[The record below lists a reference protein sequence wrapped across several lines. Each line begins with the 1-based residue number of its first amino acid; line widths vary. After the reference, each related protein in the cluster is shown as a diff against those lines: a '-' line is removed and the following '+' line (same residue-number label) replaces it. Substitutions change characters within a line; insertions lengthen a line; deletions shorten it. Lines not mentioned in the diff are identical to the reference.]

1 LLAPYFLIIKP
12 TGENNINA
20 VLSEIKTI
28 NQTDKKLERLAEWEA
43 EDFTETFAKEP
54 NLFLFG
60 ILGGYGLY
68 FNISNSQPIKI
79 RPISIIFS
87 HDPYWISYFK
97 TGACLERAY
106 LFNFIAN
113 QSGEVTRV
121 VSSPGND
128 HVWVEVYNGT
138 EWNYAD
144 PTFYY
149 YYHNSPGR
157 EKAWL
162 NETPMLQ
169 SAWGWQL
176 SKVTIASDE
185 TELTKNYTD
194 VGNLTIIFNSS
205 NQVTVSQFIAGEHR
219 NVSLFSKHLKESP
232 RKEMVIYQLGL
243 SNNYTVTA
251 EKNNY
256 YLLSKRID
264 EKIVFLDNESTT
276 VNLNPETGREE
287 IDYLSIVFWTVIVVV
302 YGIILYQFYKK
313 MRERK

>member
-1 LLAPYFLIIKP
+1 
-12 TGENNINA
+12 
-20 VLSEIKTI
+20 
-28 NQTDKKLERLAEWEA
+28 
-43 EDFTETFAKEP
+43 
-54 NLFLFG
+54 
-60 ILGGYGLY
+60 
-68 FNISNSQPIKI
+68 
-79 RPISIIFS
+79 
-87 HDPYWISYFK
+87 
-97 TGACLERAY
+97 
-106 LFNFIAN
+106 
-113 QSGEVTRV
+113 
-121 VSSPGND
+121 
-128 HVWVEVYNGT
+128 
-138 EWNYAD
+138 
-144 PTFYY
+144 
-149 YYHNSPGR
+149 
-157 EKAWL
+157 
-162 NETPMLQ
+162 MLQ